1 MPIKAVIGGQWG
13 DEGKGK
19 IVDLLSRDA
28 NMVARFQGGANAGH
42 TVYKGKKKIVLHQI
56 PSGIL
61 SDNCQCVLGNGMVI
75 DPVDLVEEL
84 GMLKENGVHY
94 NGSIHIASNA
104 HIVTP
109 IHKRIDFLMEEKTN
123 QKIGTTC
130 RGIGPAYVDKYN
142 RCGIRALDLQD
153 TENLQKKV
161 INRMNLA
168 IKSGDIPDSDVDDL
182 MPEIEK
188 FLEDSSIIAR
198 MVEDTFNMLHEMVD
212 SKHNIL
218 LEGAQG
224 TMLDVNH
231 GTYPFVTSSSP
242 STGGIATGL
251 GLPLTKV
258 NRIVGIFKAY
268 TTRVGKGPF
277 PTELFDDDGE
287 KLRELGKEYGATTG
301 RSRRCGWFDAVEAK
315 YSVQINGFTEIT
327 LTKLDILDHF
337 ETIKICTGYEYEG
350 HQTDRMSKLISEL
363 SDVSSIYKTF
373 EGWNQ
378 PTTGIKS
385 FKKLPDKA
393 QQYVKFIAD
402 FISVPIKIISI
413 GPGRDEIIH
422 IN

>member
-1 MPIKAVIGGQWG
+1 MSITAVIGGQWG

-19 IVDLLSRDA
+19 IVDLLSKEA

-42 TVYKGKKKIVLHQI
+42 TVYKGDHKIILHQI

-61 SDNCQCVLGNGMVI
+61 TDNCKCVLGNGMVI

-84 GMLKENGVHY
+84 AMLKKNNIEY
-94 NGSIHIASNA
+94 DGSIHIAVNA

-109 IHKRIDFLMEEKTN
+109 VHKWIDFKSEENSN

-142 RCGIRALDLQD
+142 RCGIRALDLID
-153 TENLQKKV
+153 LEKLKIKV
-161 INRMNLA
+161 LNRLDAA
-168 IKSGDIPDSDVDDL
+168 IISGDLSDADKNEIIV
-182 MPEIEK
+182 EIEK
-188 FLEDSSIIAR
+188 FIEDSSVISH
-198 MVEDTFNMLHEMVD
+198 MVKDTFSMVHEMVNE
-212 SKHNIL
+212 KKNIL

-224 TMLDVNH
+224 TMLDINH

-277 PTELFDDDGE
+277 PTELFDDDGK
-287 KLRELGKEYGATTG
+287 KLQELGHEYGATTG
-301 RSRRCGWFDAVEAK
+301 RARRCGWFDAVEAK

-337 ETIKICTGYEYEG
+337 EEIKVCVGYEYDGEK
-350 HQTDRMSKLISEL
+350 TDRMSKLISDL
-363 SDVSSIYKTF
+363 SNVTPDYMTF

-378 PTTGIKS
+378 STTDMDS
-385 FKKLPDKA
+385 YEKLPEKTRN
-393 QQYVKFIAD
+393 YIKFISD
-402 FISVPIKIISI
+402 FIGVPIKIISI

>member
-1 MPIKAVIGGQWG
+1 MAITAVIGGQWG

-42 TVYKGKKKIVLHQI
+42 TVYKGELKIVLHQV

-61 SDNCQCVLGNGMVI
+61 TENCQCVLGNGMVI

-84 GMLKENGVHY
+84 GMLTENGVLH
-94 NGSIHIASNA
+94 NGSIHIAANA

-109 IHKRIDFLMEEKTN
+109 VHKLIDARSEEN
-123 QKIGTTC
+123 SGQKIGTTC

-142 RCGIRALDLQD
+142 RCGIRALELNDLK
-153 TENLQKKV
+153 NLKQKV
-161 INRMNLA
+161 MNRLDLA
-168 IKSGDIPDSDVDDL
+168 IISGELSEPDRVDVTV
-182 MPEIEK
+182 EIEK
-188 FLEDSSIIAR
+188 FLEDSAVIAP
-198 MVEDTFNMLHEMVD
+198 MVEDTFSMLHEMVE
-212 SKHNIL
+212 SHQNIL

-287 KLRELGKEYGATTG
+287 KLRDLGKEYGATTG
-301 RSRRCGWFDAVEAK
+301 RPRRCGWFDAVEAK

-327 LTKLDILDHF
+327 LTKLDILDPF
-337 ETIKICTGYEYEG
+337 DEIKVCTGYECG
-350 HQTDRMSKLISEL
+350 GQQTDRMSMFISDL
-363 SDVSSIYKTF
+363 SVVKPVYKTF
-373 EGWNQ
+373 EGWNE
-378 PTTGIKS
+378 PTTGITSYEDLPEKS
-385 FKKLPDKA
+385 
-393 QQYVKFIAD
+393 QQYIQFIAD
-402 FISVPIKIISI
+402 FIGVAVKIIST
-413 GPGRDEIIH
+413 GPGRDEIIQ

>member
-1 MPIKAVIGGQWG
+1 MAITAVIGGQWG

-42 TVYKGKKKIVLHQI
+42 TIYKGEQKIVLHQI

-61 SDNCQCVLGNGMVI
+61 TENCQCVLGNGMVI
-75 DPVDLVEEL
+75 DPVDLVKEL
-84 GMLKENGVHY
+84 GMLTENGILY
-94 NGSIHIASNA
+94 NGSIHIAVNA

-109 IHKRIDFLMEEKTN
+109 VHKRIDSFSEEQTN

-130 RGIGPAYVDKYN
+130 KGIGPAYVDKYN
-142 RCGIRALDLQD
+142 RCGIRALDLND
-153 TENLQKKV
+153 TENLRQKV
-161 INRMNLA
+161 MDRLEFA
-168 IKSGDIPDSDVDDL
+168 ISSGELSDSDRINIL
-182 MPEIEK
+182 PEIEK
-188 FLEDSSIIAR
+188 FLEDSIAISP
-198 MVEDTFNMLHEMVD
+198 MVEDTFSMLHEMVEN
-212 SKHNIL
+212 KQNIL

-242 STGGIATGL
+242 SSGGISTGL

-287 KLRELGKEYGATTG
+287 KLRNLGKEYGATTG
-301 RSRRCGWFDAVEAK
+301 RPRRCGWFDAVEAK
-315 YSVQINGFTEIT
+315 YSVQVNGFTEIT

-337 ETIKICTGYEYEG
+337 EEIKICTSYEYSG
-350 HQTDRMSKLISEL
+350 GQTDRMSKLISNL
-363 SDVSSIYKTF
+363 SEVKPKYKAF
-373 EGWNQ
+373 EGWNV
-378 PTTGIKS
+378 PTTGITSYKDLPERTQHYIQFITS
-385 FKKLPDKA
+385 F
-393 QQYVKFIAD
+393 IG
-402 FISVPIKIISI
+402 VPVKIIST
-413 GPGRDEIIH
+413 GPGRDEIIQ

>member
-1 MPIKAVIGGQWG
+1 MAITAVIGGQWG

-42 TVYKGKKKIVLHQI
+42 TVYKGNLKIVLHQV

-61 SDNCQCVLGNGMVI
+61 TENCQCVLGNGMVI

-84 GMLKENGVHY
+84 TMLTNNNVHY
-94 NGSIHIASNA
+94 NGSIHIAANA

-109 IHKRIDFLMEEKTN
+109 VHKWIDSVSEEN
-123 QKIGTTC
+123 SGQKIGTTC

-142 RCGIRALDLQD
+142 RCGIRALDLND
-153 TENLQKKV
+153 LKNLKQKV
-161 INRMNLA
+161 MDRLDLA
-168 IKSGDIPDSDVDDL
+168 ISSGELSESDRDDVTI
-182 MPEIEK
+182 EIEK
-188 FLEDSSIIAR
+188 FLESSSVIAP
-198 MVEDTFNMLHEMVD
+198 MVEDTFSILHEMVE
-212 SKHNIL
+212 SHQNIL

-224 TMLDVNH
+224 TMLDINH

-258 NRIVGIFKAY
+258 NRIMGIFKSY

-277 PTELFDDDGE
+277 PTELFDEDGT
-287 KLRELGKEYGATTG
+287 KLQTFGKEFGATTG
-301 RSRRCGWFDAVEAK
+301 RPRRCGWFDAVEAK

-337 ETIKICTGYEYEG
+337 DTIKVCTRYECG
-350 HQTDRMSKLISEL
+350 GAQTDRMSKLIFDL
-363 SDVSSIYKTF
+363 SNVKPIYKTF
-373 EGWNQ
+373 AGWNQ
-378 PTTGIKS
+378 PTTGIDS
-385 FKKLPDKA
+385 YDKLPEKTRE
-393 QQYVKFIAD
+393 YIKFIAD
-402 FISVPIKIISI
+402 YIGVPVKIIST
-413 GPGRDEIIH
+413 GPGRDEINQ

>member
-1 MPIKAVIGGQWG
+1 MSITAVIGGQWG

-42 TVYKGKKKIVLHQI
+42 TVYKGKLKIILHQI

-61 SDNCQCVLGNGMVI
+61 TDDCQCILGNGMVV
-75 DPVDLVEEL
+75 DPIDLVDEL
-84 GMLKENGVHY
+84 NMLKENKIKYH
-94 NGSIHIASNA
+94 GSIHIAANA

-109 IHKRIDFLMEEKTN
+109 VHKWIDFRSEERSV

-142 RCGIRALDLQD
+142 RCGIRALDLMD
-153 TENLQKKV
+153 LIELRIKV
-161 INRMNLA
+161 VERLDNA
-168 IKSGDIPDSDVDDL
+168 ICSGELLESDRL
-182 MPEIEK
+182 EIMSEIER
-188 FLEDSSIIAR
+188 FIEDSSIIAP
-198 MVEDTFNMLHEMVD
+198 MVEDTFSMVHEMVD
-212 SKHNIL
+212 EKKNIL

-224 TMLDVNH
+224 TMLDINH

-268 TTRVGKGPF
+268 TTRVGEGPF
-277 PTELFDDDGE
+277 PTELFDDIGI
-287 KLRELGKEYGATTG
+287 KLQDFGHEYGATTG
-301 RSRRCGWFDAVEAK
+301 RARRCGWFDAVEAK

-337 ETIKICTGYEYEG
+337 KEIKVCIGYEYKGER
-350 HQTDRMSKLISEL
+350 TDRMSKLISDL
-363 SDVSSIYKTF
+363 SKVKPIYKTF
-373 EGWNQ
+373 SGWYQSTAGLNSYESL
-378 PTTGIKS
+378 PIKTQ
-385 FKKLPDKA
+385 DYI
-393 QQYVKFIAD
+393 QFISD
-402 FISVPIKIISI
+402 FIGVPVKIISI
-413 GPGRDEIIH
+413 GPGRDEIIQ

>member
-1 MPIKAVIGGQWG
+1 MSITAVIGGQWG

-19 IVDLLSRDA
+19 IVDLLSKEA

-42 TVYKGKKKIVLHQI
+42 TVYKDDHKIILHQI

-61 SDNCQCVLGNGMVI
+61 TDNCKCVLGNGMVI
-75 DPVDLVEEL
+75 DPVDLVKEL
-84 GMLKENGVHY
+84 TMLKKNNIDY
-94 NGSIHIASNA
+94 DGSIHIAANA

-109 IHKRIDFLMEEKTN
+109 VHKWIDFKSEENSN

-142 RCGIRALDLQD
+142 RCGIRALDLID
-153 TENLQKKV
+153 LEKLKIKV
-161 INRMNLA
+161 LNRLDAA
-168 IKSGDIPDSDVDDL
+168 IISGDLSDADKNEIIV
-182 MPEIEK
+182 EIEK
-188 FLEDSSIIAR
+188 FIEDSSAISH
-198 MVEDTFNMLHEMVD
+198 MVKDTFSMVHEMVNER
-212 SKHNIL
+212 KNIL

-224 TMLDVNH
+224 TMLDINH

-277 PTELFDDDGE
+277 PTELFNDDGK
-287 KLRELGKEYGATTG
+287 KLQELGREYGATTG
-301 RSRRCGWFDAVEAK
+301 RARRCGWFDAVEAK

-337 ETIKICTGYEYEG
+337 EEIKVCVGYEYGGEK
-350 HQTDRMSKLISEL
+350 TDRMSKLISDL
-363 SDVSSIYKTF
+363 SNVTPNYMTF

-378 PTTGIKS
+378 STTDMDS
-385 FKKLPDKA
+385 YEKLPEKTRN
-393 QQYVKFIAD
+393 YIEFISD
-402 FISVPIKIISI
+402 FIGVPIKIISI

-422 IN
+422 ID

>member
-1 MPIKAVIGGQWG
+1 MAITAVIGGQWG

-42 TVYKGKKKIVLHQI
+42 TVYKGELKIVLHQV

-61 SDNCQCVLGNGMVI
+61 TENCQCVLGNGMVI

-84 GMLKENGVHY
+84 GMLTENGVLH
-94 NGSIHIASNA
+94 NGSIHIAANA

-109 IHKRIDFLMEEKTN
+109 VHKLIDVRSEEN
-123 QKIGTTC
+123 SGQKIGTTC
-130 RGIGPAYVDKYN
+130 RGIGPTYVDKYN
-142 RCGIRALDLQD
+142 RCGIRALDLND
-153 TENLQKKV
+153 LKNLKQKV
-161 INRMNLA
+161 MNRLDLA
-168 IKSGDIPDSDVDDL
+168 IISGELSEPDRADV
-182 MPEIEK
+182 MVEIEK
-188 FLEDSSIIAR
+188 FLEDSAAIAP
-198 MVEDTFNMLHEMVD
+198 MVEDTFSMLHEMVE
-212 SKHNIL
+212 SHQNIL

-242 STGGIATGL
+242 SSGGIATGL

-287 KLRELGKEYGATTG
+287 KLRDLGKEYGATTG
-301 RSRRCGWFDAVEAK
+301 RPRRCGWFDAVEAK

-337 ETIKICTGYEYEG
+337 DKIKVCTGYDCG
-350 HQTDRMSKLISEL
+350 GQQTDRMSMFISDL
-363 SDVSSIYKTF
+363 SDVKPVYKTF
-373 EGWNQ
+373 KGWNE
-378 PTTGIKS
+378 PTTGITSYEDLPEKS
-385 FKKLPDKA
+385 
-393 QQYVKFIAD
+393 QEYIQFISD
-402 FISVPIKIISI
+402 FIGVAVKIIST
-413 GPGRDEIIH
+413 GPGRDEIIQ

>member
-1 MPIKAVIGGQWG
+1 MAITAVIGGQWG

-42 TVYKGKKKIVLHQI
+42 TVYKGEHKIILHQI

-61 SDNCQCVLGNGMVI
+61 TENCQCVLGNGMVI
-75 DPVDLVEEL
+75 DPVDLVKEL
-84 GMLKENGVHY
+84 GMLTENGILH
-94 NGSIHIASNA
+94 NGSIHIAANA

-109 IHKRIDFLMEEKTN
+109 VHKRIDSRSEEQTN

-142 RCGIRALDLQD
+142 RCGIRALDLND
-153 TENLQKKV
+153 TVNLRQKV
-161 INRMNLA
+161 MDRLELA
-168 IKSGDIPDSDVDDL
+168 LSSGELSDSDRINIL
-182 MPEIEK
+182 PEIEK
-188 FLEDSSIIAR
+188 FLEDSVTISP
-198 MVEDTFNMLHEMVD
+198 MVEDTFSMLHEMVEN
-212 SKHNIL
+212 KQNIL

-242 STGGIATGL
+242 SSGGIATGL

-258 NRIVGIFKAY
+258 NRIIGIFKAY
-268 TTRVGKGPF
+268 ITRVGKGPF

-287 KLRELGKEYGATTG
+287 KLRNLGKEYGATTG

-337 ETIKICTGYEYEG
+337 DEIKICTSYEYRG
-350 HQTDRMSKLISEL
+350 VQTDRMSKLISNL
-363 SDVSSIYKTF
+363 SEVKPKYKIF
-373 EGWNQ
+373 EGWNV
-378 PTTGIKS
+378 PTTGITCYKN
-385 FKKLPDKA
+385 LPERT
-393 QQYVKFIAD
+393 QHYIEFITY
-402 FISVPIKIISI
+402 FIGVPVKIIST
-413 GPGRDEIIH
+413 GPGRDEIIQ

>member
-1 MPIKAVIGGQWG
+1 MAITAVIGGQWG

-42 TVYKGKKKIVLHQI
+42 TVYKGDLKIVLHQI

-61 SDNCQCVLGNGMVI
+61 TDKCQCVLGNGMVI
-75 DPVDLVEEL
+75 DPVELVEEL
-84 GMLKENGVHY
+84 GMLRENGVHY
-94 NGSIHIASNA
+94 NGSIHIAANA

-109 IHKRIDFLMEEKTN
+109 VHKRIDARSEEN
-123 QKIGTTC
+123 SGQKIGTTC

-153 TENLQKKV
+153 TGNLRHKV
-161 INRMNLA
+161 MERLELA
-168 IKSGDIPDSDVDDL
+168 ISSGELSNSDADDL

-188 FLEDSSIIAR
+188 FLEDSASVFP
-198 MVEDTFNMLHEMVD
+198 MVEDTFSMLHEMVENNQ
-212 SKHNIL
+212 NIL

-242 STGGIATGL
+242 SSGGIATGL

-258 NRIVGIFKAY
+258 NRIVGIFKSY
-268 TTRVGKGPF
+268 ITRVGKGPL

-287 KLRELGKEYGATTG
+287 KLRDLGKEYGATTG
-301 RSRRCGWFDAVEAK
+301 RPRRCGWFDAVEAK

-337 ETIKICTGYEYEG
+337 EKIKVCTGYECEG
-350 HQTDRMSKLISEL
+350 QQTDRMSKLIFDL
-363 SDVSSIYKTF
+363 SDVKPVYKTF

-378 PTTGIKS
+378 PTTDITS
-385 FKKLPDKA
+385 YEDLPETT
-393 QQYVKFIAD
+393 QQYIQFIAD
-402 FISVPIKIISI
+402 FIGVPVKIIST
-413 GPGRDEIIH
+413 GPGRDEIIQ